1 MYFMFLVMNMCVY
14 TFVDKAEIY
23 IPPSPNH
30 SYFLA
35 VGVRVGEESVNSITK
50 EFPFIMYFSIVI
62 FLPWTDIINIYFHFR
77 GKNQS
82 SSLMKTE

>member
-1 MYFMFLVMNMCVY
+1 MFLVMNMFVY

-35 VGVRVGEESVNSITK
+35 VGVRVGEVSVNSITI
-50 EFPFIMYFSIVI
+50 EFLFIMYFSIVGFVFFFTLDRYNKYI
-62 FLPWTDIINIYFHFR
+62 FSF
-77 GKNQS
+77 
-82 SSLMKTE
+82 

>member
-35 VGVRVGEESVNSITK
+35 VGVRGGEVSVNSITI
-50 EFPFIMYFSIVI
+50 EFLFIMYFSIVGLFFFFTLDRYNKYI
-62 FLPWTDIINIYFHFR
+62 FSF
-77 GKNQS
+77 
-82 SSLMKTE
+82 

>member
-14 TFVDKAEIY
+14 TSADKAEIY
-23 IPPSPNH
+23 VPPSPNH

-35 VGVRVGEESVNSITK
+35 VGVRVGKESVNSITM

-62 FLPWTDIINIYFHFR
+62 FFTMDRYNKYVFSF
-77 GKNQS
+77 
-82 SSLMKTE
+82 